1 LKGKEMQEV
10 LMQARG
16 VYRDLELLNDMVRIR
31 RRRVLGLL
39 GPGKKIEKDM
49 LISKIVSIRFKKA
62 GILADGYI
70 QFIFEEKGKAAKD
83 SEPDIADDENA
94 VIFRSGQQKAFEAMR
109 EAIEQKM
116 SIIRMGAK
124 AGSTDVDELER
135 LAVLRDRKVITEDEF
150 RQKKKQLLGL

>member
-1 LKGKEMQEV
+1 MQDV
-10 LMQARG
+10 LMQAKG

-31 RRRVLGLL
+31 RRRVLGML

-62 GILADGYI
+62 GIFSDGYI

-83 SEPDIADDENA
+83 SEPDVAADENA
-94 VIFRSGQQKAFEAMR
+94 VIFRSGQQKAFEVMR

-116 SIIRMGAK
+116 GVRRMGAK
-124 AGSTDVDELER
+124 AGSTDFDELER
-135 LAVLRDRKVITEDEF
+135 LAVLRERKVITEDEF
-150 RQKKKQLLGL
+150 NQKKKQLLGL